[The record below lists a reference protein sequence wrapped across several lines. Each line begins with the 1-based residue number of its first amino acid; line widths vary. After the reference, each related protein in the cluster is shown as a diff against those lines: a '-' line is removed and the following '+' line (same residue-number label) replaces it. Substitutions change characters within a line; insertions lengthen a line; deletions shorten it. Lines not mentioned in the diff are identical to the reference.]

1 MLANRMNQY
10 LNSDYEAR
18 KSGDTNDLIDL
29 FIFYYSAIN
38 VPRKLKQLQVVKNCS
53 LLTELNFLQDNLS
66 YFLSNLQ
73 SSINHVYER

>member
-1 MLANRMNQY
+1 MLANCMNQY

-73 SSINHVYER
+73 SSLNHVYER

>member
-1 MLANRMNQY
+1 MLANCMNQY